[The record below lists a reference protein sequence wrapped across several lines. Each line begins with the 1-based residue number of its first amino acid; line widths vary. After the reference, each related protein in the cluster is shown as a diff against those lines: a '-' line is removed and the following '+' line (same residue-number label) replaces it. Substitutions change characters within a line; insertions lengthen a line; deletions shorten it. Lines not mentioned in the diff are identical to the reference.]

1 MPQYFNFRIGGVT
14 GLRRIPARGPQA
26 RNPGSQF
33 LAAFWAP
40 HQVLEARVLRPAP
53 GIPAKALRPACSEP
67 GNGNDNQDGSGKP
80 EDDPELGAE
89 GVALNPNKK

>member
-1 MPQYFNFRIGGVT
+1 MT

-33 LAAFWAP
+33 FAAFCAP
-40 HQVLEARVLRPAP
+40 HQVLEARVSR
-53 GIPAKALRPACSEP
+53 IPAKALETRRPACSEP
-67 GNGNDNQDGSGKP
+67 GNANDNQDGSGKR
-80 EDDPELGAE
+80 EDDLELGAE